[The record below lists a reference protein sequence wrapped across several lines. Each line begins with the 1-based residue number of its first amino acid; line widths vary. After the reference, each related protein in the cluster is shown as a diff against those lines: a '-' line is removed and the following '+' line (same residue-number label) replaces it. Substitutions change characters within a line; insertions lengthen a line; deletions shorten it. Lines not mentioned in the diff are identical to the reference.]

1 MGREAAG
8 NQELGSLSLNS
19 RCKSSAGPPEESL
32 LWPGERRPS
41 PVIGGSVVRQV
52 VFLEIRDSTLKARL
66 LLLLLF
72 RGGFDA
78 LAVVRSR
85 GCASSSWAS
94 RAGEPRTGFMVTQ
107 GGDGAMQVLAAA
119 HKNSAV
125 RSSPVVSE
133 APRRV
138 FRRVFTHETYC
149 RIKRT
154 VLREGEAG
162 ASFSGLVQPAP
173 RDRPVT

>member
-19 RCKSSAGPPEESL
+19 RCESSARTPEASPPAT
-32 LWPGERRPS
+32 
-41 PVIGGSVVRQV
+41 GGSAVRQV

-66 LLLLLF
+66 LLLF

-78 LAVVRSR
+78 LAVLRSR
-85 GCASSSWAS
+85 GCASSSLVS

-119 HKNSAV
+119 HSNSAV
-125 RSSPVVSE
+125 RFGSVV
-133 APRRV
+133 
-138 FRRVFTHETYC
+138 
-149 RIKRT
+149 
-154 VLREGEAG
+154 
-162 ASFSGLVQPAP
+162 SGLVRSGRVRGTQ
-173 RDRPVT
+173 DVF